1 MSLQDP
7 SSVTK
12 TVIATIPKN
21 YVDTAPTGAEVI
33 AVDTKGFRFARF
45 DIISGTITGGTAWIA
60 KCQSSSDNAVAD
72 AYADIE
78 SSPTAKT
85 QVSFADAN
93 DSAIKSFVIDCA
105 AVERYLKLS
114 WSKTG
119 TWSAS
124 NLAATCTLFNPV
136 DTDYLGTEVG
146 GFYP

>member
-12 TVIATIPKN
+12 TVLVTIPKN
-21 YVDTAPTGAEVI
+21 YADIPPTGAEVI

-45 DIISGTITGGTAWIA
+45 DIVTGTITGGTTWTAT
-60 KCQSSSDNAVAD
+60 CQQSSDNAVGD
-72 AYADIE
+72 AYANIE

-85 QVSFADAN
+85 QVSLADAN
-93 DSAIKSFVIDCA
+93 DSAIKSFVIDCTA
-105 AVERYLKLS
+105 AERYLKLL
-114 WSKTG
+114 WAKTG

-124 NLAATCTLFNPV
+124 NMSATCTLFNPV
-136 DTDYLGTEVG
+136 DTDYIGTEVG